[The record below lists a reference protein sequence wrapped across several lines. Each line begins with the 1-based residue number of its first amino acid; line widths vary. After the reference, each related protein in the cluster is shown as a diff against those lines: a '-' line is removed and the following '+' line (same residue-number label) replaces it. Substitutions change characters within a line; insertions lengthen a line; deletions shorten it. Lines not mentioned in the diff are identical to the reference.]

1 MLVSVLL
8 VGYRMDTGECLP
20 SCLLPAVHSLSL
32 SLWVPV
38 SVFLVVYFLLYTLTL
53 GLLGAGE

>member
-1 MLVSVLL
+1 MSFSLVTAWILVSVFLL
-8 VGYRMDTGECLP
+8 VY
-20 SCLLPAVHSLSL
+20 CLLCILSL